1 MPLSWHLL
9 FLAAAGSLFWLCA
22 ALWRKRVLLRLI
34 GVPAATPMLALFI
47 LYMLGEQVDGGKFGI
62 AAVALGYI
70 YMAVLSL
77 LFVLVLEM
85 LVP

>member
-1 MPLSWHLL
+1 MGVAFHCL
-9 FLAAAGSLFWLCA
+9 FLAVAGCLFWLCV

-34 GVPAATPMLALFI
+34 GVPAAAPMLALFI

-77 LFVLVLEM
+77 LFVLVLDM
-85 LVP
+85 LIP